1 MEFPEHRQPPSGWI
15 SSVDDWV
22 SSLRA
27 HGDTTATVEHWWYL
41 VTQFA
46 IFVRMNPKEVQTQ
59 DILAWLTRG
68 VSTSAIRSDVNSL
81 RSFYSWLYREGAI
94 KDNPMEGIPAVKRR
108 RKKQKPAPQAAVDR
122 GLNHPDP
129 RVRLLIRLFS
139 EAGLRRSE
147 AIVART
153 DDLMEDLAG
162 MSLLVHGKG
171 DKDRMVP
178 LSDGLTR
185 ELSVLPHGYFFPGQH
200 EGHICSDTAYAL
212 VKKGT
217 GWPPH
222 SFRRRFATDVWKAT
236 GDVVKVQSLLGHE
249 SLATTQAYIYDSAD
263 DLRQA
268 VDDMLSYRSHRGVR
282 VVQPKKILE
291 AYGLPM
297 PLIDRILVV
306 KGDKY
311 RQDPLFC

>member
-1 MEFPEHRQPPSGWI
+1 MEFPEHRQPPSGWVGR
-15 SSVDDWV
+15 VDDWV

-27 HGDTTATVEHWWYL
+27 HGDTPATVEHWWYL

-46 IFVRMNPKEVQTQ
+46 IFIRINPEDVRTR

-68 VSTSAIRSDVNSL
+68 VSTAAIRSDVNSL
-81 RSFYSWLYREGAI
+81 RSFYGWLYKDGVI
-94 KDNPMEGIPAVKRR
+94 KDNPMDGVPAVKRK
-108 RKKQKPAPQAAVDR
+108 RKKQKPAPQTAVDR
-122 GLNHPDP
+122 GLHHADP
-129 RVRLLIRLFS
+129 RVRLLVRLFC

-147 AIVART
+147 AIAART
-153 DDLMEDLAG
+153 DDLLEDLAG

-178 LSDGLTR
+178 LSEGLTR
-185 ELSVLPHGYFFPGQH
+185 ELSDLPHGYFFPGQH

-212 VKKGT
+212 VKKAT

-268 VDDMLSYRSHRGVR
+268 VDSMLSYRSRKGVR
-282 VVQPKKILE
+282 VVQPGRILE

-297 PLIDRILVV
+297 PLIDRILAG
-306 KGDKY
+306 KNDAY
-311 RQDPLFC
+311 RQDPLFP

>member
-1 MEFPEHRQPPSGWI
+1 MEFPEHRQPPAGWVGC
-15 SSVDDWV
+15 VDDWV
-22 SSLRA
+22 ASLRVR
-27 HGDTTATVEHWWYL
+27 GDTDATVEHWWYL

-46 IFVRMNPKEVQTQ
+46 IFVRKDPKDVQTQ
-59 DILAWLTRG
+59 DVLPWLTRG
-68 VSTSAIRSDVNSL
+68 VSTSSIRSGVNAL
-81 RSFYSWLYREGAI
+81 RSFYGWLHRE
-94 KDNPMEGIPAVKRR
+94 KVVVDNPMEGIPSVKRQ

-122 GLNHPDP
+122 GLNHVDP
-129 RVRLLIRLFS
+129 RVRLLVRLFS

-147 AIVART
+147 AIAARS
-153 DDLMEDLAG
+153 DDLLEDLAG

-185 ELSVLPHGYFFPGQH
+185 ELSSLPKGYFFPGRH
-200 EGHICSDTAYAL
+200 RGHICPDTAYAL
-212 VKKGT
+212 VKDGT

-249 SLATTQAYIYDSAD
+249 SLATTQAYIYDTTD

-268 VDDMLSYRSHRGVR
+268 VDSMLSYRSHKGVR
-282 VVQPKKILE
+282 IPQPEKILE
-291 AYGLPM
+291 AYGLPL
-297 PLIDRILVV
+297 PVIDRILARSENE
-306 KGDKY
+306 Y
-311 RQDPLFC
+311 RQGQLFG

>member
-1 MEFPEHRQPPSGWI
+1 MEFPEHRQPPSGWV
-15 SSVDDWV
+15 SRVDDWV
-22 SSLRA
+22 SSLQA
-27 HGDTTATVEHWWYL
+27 HGDTPATIEHWWYL

-46 IFVRMNPKEVQTQ
+46 IFIKIKPEDVQTQ

-81 RSFYSWLYREGAI
+81 RSFYSWLYRDGAI

-122 GLNHPDP
+122 GLNHTDP
-129 RVRLLIRLFS
+129 RVRLLVRLFC

-153 DDLMEDLAG
+153 DDLMGDLAG

-171 DKDRMVP
+171 GKDRMVP

-185 ELSVLPHGYFFPGQH
+185 ELSALPHGYFFPGRH
-200 EGHICSDTAYAL
+200 EGHVCSDTAYVL

-268 VDDMLSYRSHRGVR
+268 VDDMLSYRNHKGVR
-282 VVQPKKILE
+282 VVQPEKILE
-291 AYGLPM
+291 AYGLHM
-297 PLIDRILVV
+297 PLIDRILASS
-306 KGDKY
+306 GGGY
-311 RQDPLFC
+311 SQDQLFS